1 MSLPRE
7 QSIFAWCFI
16 TPFPFA
22 VKCCWKLI
30 FSSVFWSLSRQKD
43 QPKFS
48 EMLQVQHYTLPFV
61 PYAKI
66 KLICVVLKSD
76 TAPWTFA
83 CCFLSSLY
91 TSITFRAPFL
101 PYHGD
106 LPRFLFGETC
116 SWENMSNIL
125 KEEQMGNE
133 TSWKHSCL
141 CFSCVWII
149 SII

>member
-22 VKCCWKLI
+22 EKCGWKLI
-30 FSSVFWSLSRQKD
+30 FSSVFWSLSGQKD

-48 EMLQVQHYTLPFV
+48 KMLQVQHYALPFV

-66 KLICVVLKSD
+66 KWHS
-76 TAPWTFA
+76 PMNFA

-91 TSITFRAPFL
+91 MSAPFL
-101 PYHGD
+101 PFLGD
-106 LPRFLFGETC
+106 LLRFLFVVRHFFGKTF
-116 SWENMSNIL
+116 SIMSNIL

-133 TSWKHSCL
+133 TSWKHSFL
-141 CFSCVWII
+141 YFSFVWII